1 MANIAKI
8 NVSGYDYNIKD
19 SLAWEHFEDFN
30 NPHLVSKTQIGLGN
44 VADLKPEEI
53 LEMLSYY
60 QIVKSLGYTPANAAA
75 LDNKLDK
82 NMSNQQVT
90 SIVDFVNGIKLNG
103 ALIQYNP
110 TTNTIT
116 FS

>member
-30 NPHLVSKTQIGLGN
+30 NPHAVSKAQIGLGS
-44 VADLKPEEI
+44 VADLTPEQI
-53 LEMLSYY
+53 LNMLSYY
-60 QIVKSLGYTPANAAA
+60 QIVRSLGYTPANEAA

-82 NMSNQQVT
+82 NANNQEVT
-90 SIVDFVNGIKLNG
+90 SVIDFVNGIKLNG
-103 ALIQYNP
+103 ALIKYNP